1 MWGAGT
7 GVGAVDEFGSK
18 GLWQKLP
25 NEPIFDPNPNK
36 IQPLVPFRNEPIL
49 DWLAG
54 RCAAWDYPSALSIC
68 MKEGFDSEIV
78 GGKWWGRKEIFL
90 AEFVTRCRAAIKKSN
105 PPHRNFRLGAAKV
118 TGDNRLD
125 SPVRS
130 RSHDETPSQALCAC
144 TLFHARDLVGAGN
157 PGSPGQNGGP
167 RNRHQI
173 RAKRRR

>member
-1 MWGAGT
+1 MSSAQRP
-7 GVGAVDEFGSK
+7 FGR
-18 GLWQKLP
+18 
-25 NEPIFDPNPNK
+25 NYRTNPFSIPTRTKYNRLY
-36 IQPLVPFRNEPIL
+36 PLKRTH
-49 DWLAG
+49 WRAG
-54 RCAAWDYPSALSIC
+54 RAVCGMGLPLRFEHC
-68 MKEGFDSEIV
+68 MKRRLTLKSSEASDGV
-78 GGKWWGRKEIFL
+78 FL

-105 PPHRNFRLGAAKV
+105 PPHRNFRLGAAKA

-144 TLFHARDLVGAGN
+144 TLFHARVLVGAGN

-167 RNRHQI
+167 RNRHQV